1 MKKVLLV
8 VLIAS
13 GLLACGNAN
22 NVKKSPYQD
31 GSYESWKQEAVKEIR
46 LRPRYGGAVK
56 NAEQKAADAALIKS
70 YITLTGSR
78 RKGSELL
85 TKKGFEYLYAGNLR
99 TAMYRFNQAWLLD
112 STDANIYSGFATVYY
127 TFKDYKK
134 AFEMVNQGL
143 TINPKSSALLT
154 DKGSIYMTFAQTSM
168 SMLDLDKALSCFKES
183 YAIDPLNQNTLYKLS
198 TYYFDYNECDLAL
211 RYYKECM
218 KLGGKPIVQRYKDA
232 IKERCGS

>member
-1 MKKVLLV
+1 MRNVLLI

-22 NVKKSPYQD
+22 NGGNIPDQD
-31 GSYESWKQEAVKEIR
+31 GSYESWNKEAEKEIR
-46 LRPRYGGAVK
+46 LRPRYGDAVK
-56 NAEQKAADAALIKS
+56 NAQQRAADEALIKS
-70 YITLTGSR
+70 YVTLTGSK

-134 AFEMVNQGL
+134 AFDMVNQGL
-143 TINPKSSALLT
+143 TIDPKSSALLT

-168 SMLDLDKALSCFKES
+168 STLDIDKGLSCFKES

-211 RYYKECM
+211 KYFKECM